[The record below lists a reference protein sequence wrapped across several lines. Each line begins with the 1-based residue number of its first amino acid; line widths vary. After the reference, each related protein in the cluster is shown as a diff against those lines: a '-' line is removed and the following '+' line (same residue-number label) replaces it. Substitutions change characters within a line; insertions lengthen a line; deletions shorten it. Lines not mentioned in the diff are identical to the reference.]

1 MKYSICEEK
10 IVFNDHYKIKK
21 AKVTYDTF
29 NGKQITAKRLA
40 FERGDSVAILIFEKE
55 TKSVLLTNQFR
66 YPSCKNNNG
75 WLLEI
80 PAGSIEGNEE
90 PEECVTREVMEEVG
104 YKINNPKLISTFY
117 TSPGAS
123 TERIY
128 LFFTEVSQNDKTGK
142 GCGSEGENEDIQLVK
157 IPVSE
162 IASKILKLKDAKTI
176 LALQWYL
183 LEGAVDD
190 FKKQD

>member
-1 MKYSICEEK
+1 MKYSICEEN
-10 IVFNDHYKIKK
+10 IVFNDHYKIVK

-40 FERGDSVAILIFEKE
+40 FERGDSVAILILEKD
-55 TKSVLLTNQFR
+55 SDSLLLTNQFR

-80 PAGSIEGNEE
+80 PAGSIEENED
-90 PEECVTREVMEEVG
+90 PEECIAREVMEELG
-104 YKINNPKLISTFY
+104 YRIKNPKSISTFY

-123 TERIY
+123 TERIF
-128 LFFTEVSQNDKTGK
+128 LFFAEVMQNDKTGK
-142 GCGSEGENEDIQLVK
+142 GGGNENEKEDIQLVK

-162 IASKILKLKDAKTI
+162 IASKILELKDAKTI
-176 LALQWYL
+176 LALQWFL
-183 LEGAVDD
+183 LNASL
-190 FKKQD
+190 

>member
-1 MKYSICEEK
+1 MKYSIYEEK

-29 NGKQITAKRLA
+29 NGKQISAKRLA
-40 FERGDSVAILIFEKE
+40 FERGDSVAVLIFEKE

-80 PAGSIEGNEE
+80 PAGSIEENES
-90 PEECVTREVMEEVG
+90 PEDCINREVMEELG
-104 YKINNPKLISTFY
+104 YKISNPKLINTFY

-123 TERIY
+123 TERIF
-128 LFFTEVSQNDKTGK
+128 LFLLKFHKPIKLQKV
-142 GCGSEGENEDIQLVK
+142 GET
-157 IPVSE
+157 
-162 IASKILKLKDAKTI
+162 KLKMKTFS
-176 LALQWYL
+176 W
-183 LEGAVDD
+183 
-190 FKKQD
+190 